1 MPSGSVVSDSPAKI
15 FVRLSEKTIQAGI
28 QGQQPLK
35 PMSDTEAVSGTR
47 PQDPE
52 HLAPEE
58 VLKALEVFS
67 AEDKLRLKLIERR
80 RRSGTDFGEGEL
92 YHEALCLTLIGRRK
106 CPIDVPLIA
115 FLAKTMQNLAYHR
128 RAKLKRERKNA
139 KSNAEDIQDLQVLT
153 DQHNPELSLIEQE
166 DTNTVTAIYGCLDG
180 DEEAQFVVMAL
191 ADGKRGKELR
201 DEIGI
206 DQAAYDYA
214 MRRIKKAVKKRF
226 PEGLPS

>member
-1 MPSGSVVSDSPAKI
+1 M
-15 FVRLSEKTIQAGI
+15 
-28 QGQQPLK
+28 
-35 PMSDTEAVSGTR
+35 SGTR

-58 VLKALEVFS
+58 VLTALEVFS

-115 FLAKTMQNLAYHR
+115 FLAKTMQNLSYHR

-166 DTNTVTAIYGCLDG
+166 DTDTVTAIYRCLDA

-191 ADGKRGKELR
+191 ADGKRGKDLR